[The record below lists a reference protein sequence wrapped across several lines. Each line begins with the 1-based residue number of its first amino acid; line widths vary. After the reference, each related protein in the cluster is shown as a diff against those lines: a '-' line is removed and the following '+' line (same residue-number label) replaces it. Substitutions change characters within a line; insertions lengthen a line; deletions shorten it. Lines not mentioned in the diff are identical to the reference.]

1 MNRES
6 GQVHTFCIILDKDTE
21 TAQTTVGPPTVEA
34 SLLFHGGGGCL
45 GERILELPV
54 LAAPDL
60 CFGPSLCLGEDV
72 HSMLGLPLGDVVRIP
87 QAVCDADIFAATH
100 QGIRFHSLLSSREP
114 NFLKVLLL
122 PAGLGHE
129 PAKAV
134 QGVLSAQ
141 NTVVEGVLALW
152 HESPTWQ
159 QERERE
165 KENYDEKPREKK
177 KSTSLTSRPK
187 GIEHNATILDLRKVH
202 DAIYK

>member
-1 MNRES
+1 MENLSNEY
-6 GQVHTFCIILDKDTE
+6 GKWKFILFVLFGTKT
-21 TAQTTVGPPTVEA
+21 QKLPQMTVGPPTMIEA
-34 SLLFHGGGGCL
+34 SLLLYGGGGCL

-72 HSMLGLPLGDVVRIP
+72 HSVLGLPLGDVVRIP
-87 QAVCDADIFAATH
+87 QAVCDADILAATH
-100 QGIRFHSLLSSREP
+100 QGIRFHGLLSSREP

-129 PAKAV
+129 PAKTV

-165 KENYDEKPREKK
+165 KERE
-177 KSTSLTSRPK
+177 LW
-187 GIEHNATILDLRKVH
+187 
-202 DAIYK
+202 